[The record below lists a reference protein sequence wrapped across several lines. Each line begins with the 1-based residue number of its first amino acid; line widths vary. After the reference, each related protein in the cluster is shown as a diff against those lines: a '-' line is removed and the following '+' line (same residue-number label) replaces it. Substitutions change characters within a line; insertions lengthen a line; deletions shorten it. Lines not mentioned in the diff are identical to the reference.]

1 MYIHVDVFSLETSK
15 FQGVLF
21 LMEDKLCTQCL
32 IDKCLSIH
40 TMNKLYENVH
50 GMFKLGHFTVVA
62 V

>member
-1 MYIHVDVFSLETSK
+1 MYIHVDVFSLETPK

-32 IDKCLSIH
+32 IDKCLYNH
-40 TMNKLYENVH
+40 TMDRYENVH